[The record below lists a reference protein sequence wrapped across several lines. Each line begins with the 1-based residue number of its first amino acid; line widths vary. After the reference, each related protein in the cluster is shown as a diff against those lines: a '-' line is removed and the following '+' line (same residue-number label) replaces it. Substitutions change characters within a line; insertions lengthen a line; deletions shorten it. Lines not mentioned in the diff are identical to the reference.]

1 MSLWGF
7 TIIKW
12 PITGTHKREKKD
24 CYSEVYSQPQTL
36 PQPPPGNADN
46 SIMHSIKL
54 TGIKTPP
61 GWKLR
66 HGKPDLV
73 TFWACF
79 SEAGAGFDFKP
90 RVLAAQTQ
98 PGDGRQPR
106 GSWVLQLTWSFL
118 LFWTNEKNVLDLAIK
133 MCQAEITYVPWQGS
147 DIKPWGVSVYI

>member
-106 GSWVLQLTWSFL
+106 GS
-118 LFWTNEKNVLDLAIK
+118 
-133 MCQAEITYVPWQGS
+133 
-147 DIKPWGVSVYI
+147 